1 MRRKKE
7 EMSIKQRLELFREQV
22 DELTK
27 KNLMQKGLKASI
39 TMSPH
44 REKVWNIEVSWPDE
58 DDLSSFLNKF
68 RLFINNNEPVF
79 LSRIYNNC
87 IEHVKDSKVKQIL
100 KKNRKYWHRIHR
112 QGSMGLSYQGKNVTP
127 KDAVDLFINGKYL
140 HIDEEKRKKLKDLP
154 DLYEGLFKHQFNDF
168 LLQATKHIFYMDSV
182 IKKVLDE
189 NLLIDDSANT

>member
-1 MRRKKE
+1 
-7 EMSIKQRLELFREQV
+7 MSIKQRLELFREQV

-79 LSRIYNNC
+79 LSRIYNIC

-100 KKNRKYWHRIHR
+100 EKNRKYWHRMHR
-112 QGSMGLSYQGKNVTP
+112 QGAMGLSYQGKNVTP

-189 NLLIDDSANT
+189 NLLVDDSANT